1 MLVWTVN
8 EEVIMD
14 DVQCS
19 MRILRSNCP
28 LTNDS
33 NDGYFVFLN
42 LKVVRWMM
50 DWFEF
55 GTGFCKCIRAERKV

>member
-42 LKVVRWMM
+42 LKGGSM
-50 DWFEF
+50 DDGLFEF
-55 GTGFCKCIRAERKV
+55 GTGFCD